1 MTGHNFLGDPHRMSS
16 FDRSLSEVLAVMES
30 LRGMAP
36 ALRDAADRCLAA
48 LNSGG
53 KLLVC
58 GNGGSAA
65 EAQHLTGELV
75 GRYKESRRPLAAVT
89 LAADAA
95 VLTCIGNDYSFEEV
109 FSRQVQA
116 LGRPGDVLIAFTT
129 SGRSPD
135 VLAALRAAREVYV
148 GTVSFLGRDGGPA
161 LALSDCAL
169 VVHHEDTARIQE
181 GHQFLMHCLMDIIEE
196 GIARVP

>member
-1 MTGHNFLGDPHRMSS
+1 MYS
-16 FDRSLSEVLAVMES
+16 FDENLSEALRVMES
-30 LRGMAP
+30 LRGMSVS
-36 ALRDAADRCLAA
+36 LGDAAGRCVAA
-48 LNSGG
+48 LNGGG

-116 LGRPGDVLIAFTT
+116 LGRAGDVLVAFST

-135 VLAALRAAREVYV
+135 VLAALRAAREVGV

-161 LALSDCAL
+161 LGLTDCAL
-169 VVHHEDTARIQE
+169 VVRHDDTARIQE
-181 GHQFLMHCLMDIIEE
+181 GHQFLMHCLMDLIET
-196 GIARVP
+196 GIQG

>member
-1 MTGHNFLGDPHRMSS
+1 MSS
-16 FDRSLSEVLAVMES
+16 FGESFNELLGMVES
-30 LRGMAP
+30 LRGMSTAVSE
-36 ALRDAADRCLAA
+36 AAGRCVAA

-65 EAQHLTGELV
+65 QAQHLTGELV

-95 VLTCIGNDYSFEEV
+95 VLTCIGNDFSFEEI

-116 LGRPGDVLIAFTT
+116 LGRRGDVLVAFTT

-135 VLAALRAAREVYV
+135 VLAALRAARAMGV
-148 GTVSFLGRDGGPA
+148 GSVSFLGGEGGPA
-161 LALSDCAL
+161 HALSDCAL
-169 VVHHEDTARIQE
+169 VVPHNDTARIQE
-181 GHQFLMHCLMDIIEE
+181 GHLFLMHCLMDEIEA
-196 GIARVP
+196 GIDTVQSA

>member
-1 MTGHNFLGDPHRMSS
+1 MSS

-30 LRGMAP
+30 LRGMTP

-75 GRYKESRRPLAAVT
+75 GRYKESRRPLAVIT

-135 VLAALRAAREVYV
+135 VLAALRAAREAFV

-169 VVHHEDTARIQE
+169 VVHHKDTARIQE

-196 GIARVP
+196 GIGRVP

>member
-1 MTGHNFLGDPHRMSS
+1 MFNLD
-16 FDRSLSEVLAVMES
+16 DNLSELLGVIES
-30 LRGMAP
+30 LRGMSP

-75 GRYKESRRPLAAVT
+75 GRYKESRRPLAAIT

-95 VLTCIGNDYSFEEV
+95 VLTCIGNDYRFEEV

-116 LGRPGDVLIAFTT
+116 LGRPGDILVAFTT
-129 SGRSPD
+129 SGRSRCRSW
-135 VLAALRAAREVYV
+135 AATAAPRLP
-148 GTVSFLGRDGGPA
+148 FP
-161 LALSDCAL
+161 
-169 VVHHEDTARIQE
+169 
-181 GHQFLMHCLMDIIEE
+181 
-196 GIARVP
+196 IARWW

>member
-1 MTGHNFLGDPHRMSS
+1 
-16 FDRSLSEVLAVMES
+16 
-30 LRGMAP
+30 
-36 ALRDAADRCLAA
+36 
-48 LNSGG
+48 
-53 KLLVC
+53 
-58 GNGGSAA
+58 
-65 EAQHLTGELV
+65 
-75 GRYKESRRPLAAVT
+75 
-89 LAADAA
+89 
-95 VLTCIGNDYSFEEV
+95 LTCIGNDYSFEEV

-135 VLAALRAAREVYV
+135 VLAALRAAREAFV

-196 GIARVP
+196 GIGRVP